1 MGVMA
6 SGDLHRNRVG
16 ILRMRSH
23 LRPQRETVVPEPHAV
38 VRLSATLY
46 RAGGAVS
53 EETGCLG
60 ASVITVVVLALCA
73 MAVYGQGRA
82 DAHSEFVECRTLLA
96 TADSATVH
104 RTMPECH
111 KWTLP
116 PRDAAKGEG

>member
-23 LRPQRETVVPEPHAV
+23 LRPQRETRLPEPHAL

-46 RAGGAVS
+46 RAGGAVTD
-53 EETGCLG
+53 EQVRRIVDKIPDFRVWFI
-60 ASVITVVVLALCA
+60 ALACMGTCIEA
-73 MAVYGQGRA
+73 TNIR
-82 DAHSEFVECRTLLA
+82 HEVERIA
-96 TADSATVH
+96 
-104 RTMPECH
+104 
-111 KWTLP
+111 